1 MNYASLRRMDLSNG
15 PGVRS
20 SIFVSG
26 CKFHCP
32 DCFNGAVQDFSY
44 GKPYTDSTALELLKE
59 IAKPHNSGL
68 SILGGEPLWQNIDGM
83 ADLENLCHVT
93 HKLDKTVWMWTG
105 FTWEELMTPPP
116 HPDATWLMRRELVTC
131 CDVLVDGR
139 FEKDLK
145 DPTLLWAGST
155 NQRVI
160 DVQKSLAAGQVILH
174 TEKD

>member
-1 MNYASLRRMDLSNG
+1 MNFFDATTGSTSTYLDTWGYAGTTSN
-15 PGVRS
+15 
-20 SIFVSG
+20 
-26 CKFHCP
+26 
-32 DCFNGAVQDFSY
+32 
-44 GKPYTDSTALELLKE
+44 STALELLKE

-83 ADLENLCHVT
+83 ADLEKLCHVT

-105 FTWEELMTPPP
+105 FTWEELMIPPA
-116 HPDATWLMRRELVTC
+116 HPDATWLMRRELVMC

-145 DPTLLWAGST
+145 DPTLPWAGST

-160 DVQKSLAAGQVILH
+160 DVQKSLAAGQVILR
-174 TEKD
+174 TGKD

>member
-59 IAKPHNSGL
+59 IVKPHNSGL

-83 ADLENLCHVT
+83 ADLEKLCHVT

-105 FTWEELMTPPP
+105 FTWEELMTPPT